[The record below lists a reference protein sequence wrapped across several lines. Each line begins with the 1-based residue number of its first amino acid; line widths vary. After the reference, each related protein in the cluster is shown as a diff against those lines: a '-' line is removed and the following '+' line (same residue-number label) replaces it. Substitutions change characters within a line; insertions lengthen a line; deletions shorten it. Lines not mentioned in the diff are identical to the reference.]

1 MSGPERMTTPNPR
14 EFILR
19 GPIVSGLLKLGL
31 PTLVV
36 ITVQTLVGVAEA
48 YFVSFLGTDALAGV
62 AVVFP
67 VQMLM
72 QMMANGGF
80 GQGVASAI
88 ARALGGKRRDDAVA
102 LAFHALVLAAVL
114 GTAFMAAALAGGP
127 YLYRAMG
134 AEGGALEA
142 ALTFSNI
149 TFLGAIP
156 FWMMALLAA
165 VLRGSGEVRAPAI
178 IAFTGAVV
186 LVALS
191 PALIFGFGPLPRL
204 GVAGGA
210 AANALFAAVSTI
222 ALLVYLRTRAGLKL
236 GVAPMRW
243 RLFKDILGVGTLSAV
258 STIQTNL
265 TVALVT
271 GAVGLYGTAAIAGY
285 GIASRLDYLLI
296 PLMFGFGTA
305 SVTMVGTAI
314 GAGDIDR
321 ARRVAWVAAAMGAVV
336 TGVIGVTVAIFPTL
350 WLGLFTSDPAV
361 LATGT
366 QYLRIVAPFY
376 VFFGAGMMI
385 YFSSQ
390 GAQRV
395 LLPVIG
401 GTARLV
407 LAGLVGWYAAARFG
421 LDLAALFAIV
431 AVSHVIFCAVGSLS
445 LRNWVPKK
453 G

>member
-1 MSGPERMTTPNPR
+1 MSGPDRMAAPNPR
-14 EFILR
+14 DFILK

-48 YFVSFLGTDALAGV
+48 YFVSFLGTEALAGV

-88 ARALGGKRRDDAVA
+88 ARAIGGKREQDARA
-102 LAFHALVLAAVL
+102 LAFHALVLAVVL
-114 GTAFMAAALAGGP
+114 GLLFMAAALVGGP
-127 YLYRAMG
+127 WLYRAMG
-134 AEGGALEA
+134 AEGA
-142 ALTFSNI
+142 ALDAALLYSNI
-149 TFLGAIP
+149 TFLGAAP
-156 FWMMALLAA
+156 FWLMALLAA
-165 VLRGSGEVRAPAI
+165 VLRGSGEVRAPAV
-178 IAFTGAVV
+178 IAFVSALV
-186 LVALS
+186 LVPLS
-191 PALIFGFGPLPRL
+191 PALIFGFGPLPAL

-210 AANALFAAVSTI
+210 AANVLFAAVSTI
-222 ALLVYLRTRAGLKL
+222 ALLIYLRGGRSGLRL
-236 GVAPMRW
+236 VVTPLRW
-243 RLFKDILGVGTLSAV
+243 PLFKDILGVGTLSAL

-296 PLMFGFGTA
+296 PLLFGLGTA
-305 SVTMVGTAI
+305 AVTMVGTAI
-314 GAGDIDR
+314 GAGDIER
-321 ARRVAWVAAAMGAVV
+321 ARRVAWTAAAMGALV
-336 TGVIGVTVAIFPTL
+336 TGAIGGVVALFPNL
-350 WLGLFTSDPAV
+350 WLGLFSNDPAV
-361 LATGT
+361 LAMGA

-376 VFFGAGMMI
+376 CLFGVGMMI

-395 LLPVIG
+395 LVPVLG
-401 GTARLV
+401 GTFRLV
-407 LAGLVGWYAAARFG
+407 FAGIIGWIAAARFG
-421 LDLAALFAIV
+421 LELTGLFAIV
-431 AVSHVIFCAVGSLS
+431 AGAHVIFAATCMIG
-445 LRNWVPKK
+445 LRGWTKK
-453 G
+453 A

>member
-1 MSGPERMTTPNPR
+1 MAVSNPR
-14 EFILR
+14 DFILK

-88 ARALGGKRRDDAVA
+88 ARALGGKRHDDAVA
-102 LAFHALVLAAVL
+102 LAFHALVLAVIL
-114 GTAFMAAALAGGP
+114 GALFMAAALIGGP

-134 AEGGALEA
+134 AEGGALDA
-142 ALTFSNI
+142 ALAYSNI

-178 IAFTGAVV
+178 IAFTSAIV

-210 AANALFAAVSTI
+210 AANALFAVVSTI
-222 ALLVYLRTRAGLKL
+222 ALLVYLRTRANLKL
-236 GVAPMRW
+236 AVARLRW
-243 RLFKDILGVGTLSAV
+243 PLFKDILGVGTLSAL

-296 PLMFGFGTA
+296 PLLFGLGTA
-305 SVTMVGTAI
+305 AVTMVGTAI
-314 GAGDIDR
+314 GAGEIER
-321 ARRVAWVAAAMGAVV
+321 ARRVAWTAAAMGAVV
-336 TGVIGVTVAIFPTL
+336 TGLIGAVVAIAPEL
-350 WLGLFTSDPAV
+350 WLRLFTDDAAV
-361 LATGT
+361 LATGSA
-366 QYLRIVAPFY
+366 YLRIVAPFY
-376 VFFGAGMMI
+376 AFFGAGMMI

-395 LLPVIG
+395 ALPLFA

-407 LAGLVGWYAAARFG
+407 LAGAIGWYASAKLG
-421 LDLAALFAIV
+421 LGLAGLFAIV
-431 AVSHVIFCAVGSLS
+431 AGAQLMFGLLCIAGLAFGKWSKA
-445 LRNWVPKK
+445 
-453 G
+453 